1 MRIGVAG
8 IGKMGAAIAAR
19 LMEVGHEV
27 AVWNRTPDKAKAVA
41 GATAVATPSDLAR
54 RSEAVITI
62 LTDGA
67 AIDAVYNGPAGLL
80 SGDVTGKLFIEMST
94 VPPKVETAL
103 APKVEAKNAVFV
115 ECPVGGSTTP
125 ARQGKLLGLLGGDA
139 AAAARA
145 LPILNQ
151 LCRKVEH
158 CGPVGAGSSMKLAI
172 NLPLMVAWQAYGEAF
187 AIARDVGWEP
197 KRLLDL
203 FVESNGANN
212 GLKMRADMIVA
223 MMENRD
229 PGPTTF
235 NIADAVKDLRTM
247 VDTGA
252 AKGADMPATRAAL
265 SAFEEANKRG
275 LGGGDGA
282 RQAVYWAS
290 RARAITSQRFS
301 FTQRIGATMSVISL
315 SQASTIVDVALKKA
329 RDTNLA
335 PLTVAV
341 LDAGGHLVAFKR
353 EDKSGLLRYDIAY
366 GKAWGALGM
375 GFGSR
380 TLATRA
386 GKTPQ
391 FFTMLAAASG
401 GRMVTNP
408 GGVLIRDAGG
418 NVIGACGI
426 SGDTSDKDEMCA
438 IAGIEAAGLKADP
451 GAD

>member
-19 LMEVGHEV
+19 LMEAGHEV
-27 AVWNRTPDKAKAVA
+27 AVWNRTPDKAKAVT
-41 GATAVATPSDLAR
+41 GATFVVTPSELAQ
-54 RSEAVITI
+54 RSQSVITI

-67 AIDAVYNGPAGLL
+67 AIDAVYNGPSGLL
-80 SGDVTGKLFIEMST
+80 SGEVNDKLFIEMST
-94 VPPKVETAL
+94 VPPKVEIAL
-103 APKVEAKNAVFV
+103 APKIEGKNAVFV
-115 ECPVGGSTTP
+115 ECPVGGSTMP
-125 ARQGKLLGLLGGDA
+125 ARQGKLLGLLGGEP

-252 AKGADMPATRAAL
+252 AKGADMPATKAAL
-265 SAFEEANKRG
+265 AAFEEANKQG
-275 LGGGDGA
+275 LGGGDGSH
-282 RQAVYWAS
+282 QAVYWA
-290 RARAITSQRFS
+290 
-301 FTQRIGATMSVISL
+301 
-315 SQASTIVDVALKKA
+315 
-329 RDTNLA
+329 
-335 PLTVAV
+335 
-341 LDAGGHLVAFKR
+341 
-353 EDKSGLLRYDIAY
+353 
-366 GKAWGALGM
+366 
-375 GFGSR
+375 
-380 TLATRA
+380 
-386 GKTPQ
+386 
-391 FFTMLAAASG
+391 
-401 GRMVTNP
+401 GR
-408 GGVLIRDAGG
+408 
-418 NVIGACGI
+418 
-426 SGDTSDKDEMCA
+426 SKH
-438 IAGIEAAGLKADP
+438 
-451 GAD
+451 